1 MNALNIEN
9 KEYEIILKSI
19 SNTLFKTGGVV
30 EYQDINWHLLLDEC
44 KRQTVCYIVFE
55 GLENKHAIPRDVYE
69 KWFNYIGMYMR
80 DNHSVNNH
88 HSYLDS
94 LMKKYGL
101 PYCIY
106 KGAASEFYYPNPAL
120 RAMGDVDFAVPKECF
135 EKALDLL
142 KDCDVLFHIG
152 DVLYHGP
159 RNDIPEG
166 YNPKG
171 LISKINS
178 LDNIIIARG
187 NCDAD
192 VDQMVINHPIQSPY
206 VMSQF
211 GETRI
216 VTTHGYTDSK
226 EDTINKA
233 KSMGADILILGHTHV
248 KELYLDENLVVL
260 NPGSTSIPKD
270 GTHSVA
276 IIDIIQSEDEIDM
289 NFNLIDI
296 NTKNIINL
304 D

>member
-1 MNALNIEN
+1 MKI
-9 KEYEIILKSI
+9 
-19 SNTLFKTGGVV
+19 GVMS
-30 EYQDINWHLLLDEC
+30 DTH
-44 KRQTVCYIVFE
+44 
-55 GLENKHAIPRDVYE
+55 G
-69 KWFNYIGMYMR
+69 
-80 DNHSVNNH
+80 
-88 HSYLDS
+88 S
-94 LMKKYGL
+94 LTY
-101 PYCIY
+101 
-106 KGAASEFYYPNPAL
+106 
-120 RAMGDVDFAVPKECF
+120 F
-135 EKALDLL
+135 EKALDVLS
-142 KDCDVLFHIG
+142 DCDVLIHGG
-152 DVLYHGP
+152 DILYHGP

-270 GTHSVA
+270 STHSVA

>member
-1 MNALNIEN
+1 MKI
-9 KEYEIILKSI
+9 
-19 SNTLFKTGGVV
+19 GVMS
-30 EYQDINWHLLLDEC
+30 DTH
-44 KRQTVCYIVFE
+44 
-55 GLENKHAIPRDVYE
+55 G
-69 KWFNYIGMYMR
+69 
-80 DNHSVNNH
+80 
-88 HSYLDS
+88 S
-94 LMKKYGL
+94 LTY
-101 PYCIY
+101 
-106 KGAASEFYYPNPAL
+106 
-120 RAMGDVDFAVPKECF
+120 F
-135 EKALDLL
+135 EKALDVLS
-142 KDCDVLFHIG
+142 DCDVLIHGG
-152 DVLYHGP
+152 DILYHGP

-270 GTHSVA
+270 GAHSVA

-289 NFNLIDI
+289 NFKLIDI

>member
-1 MNALNIEN
+1 MKI
-9 KEYEIILKSI
+9 
-19 SNTLFKTGGVV
+19 GVMS
-30 EYQDINWHLLLDEC
+30 DTH
-44 KRQTVCYIVFE
+44 
-55 GLENKHAIPRDVYE
+55 G
-69 KWFNYIGMYMR
+69 
-80 DNHSVNNH
+80 
-88 HSYLDS
+88 S
-94 LMKKYGL
+94 LTY
-101 PYCIY
+101 
-106 KGAASEFYYPNPAL
+106 
-120 RAMGDVDFAVPKECF
+120 F
-135 EKALDLL
+135 EKALDVLS
-142 KDCDVLFHIG
+142 DCDVLIHGG
-152 DVLYHGP
+152 DILYHGP

-260 NPGSTSIPKD
+260 NPGSTSIPTD

>member
-1 MNALNIEN
+1 MKI
-9 KEYEIILKSI
+9 
-19 SNTLFKTGGVV
+19 GVMS
-30 EYQDINWHLLLDEC
+30 DTH
-44 KRQTVCYIVFE
+44 
-55 GLENKHAIPRDVYE
+55 G
-69 KWFNYIGMYMR
+69 
-80 DNHSVNNH
+80 
-88 HSYLDS
+88 S
-94 LMKKYGL
+94 LTY
-101 PYCIY
+101 
-106 KGAASEFYYPNPAL
+106 
-120 RAMGDVDFAVPKECF
+120 F
-135 EKALDLL
+135 EKALDVLS
-142 KDCDVLFHIG
+142 DCDVLIHGG
-152 DVLYHGP
+152 DILYHGP

-226 EDTINKA
+226 EDTINK
-233 KSMGADILILGHTHV
+233 
-248 KELYLDENLVVL
+248 ELYLDENLVVL

>member
-1 MNALNIEN
+1 MYKRQPHIPAGLVTSDQLRKLADVADKYNVSAIKITAAQRIALVGL
-9 KEYEIILKSI
+9 KEDDIDSAWNDLGMKPGAAIGLCVRSI
-19 SNTLFKTGGVV
+19 KTCPGTSF
-30 EYQDINWHLLLDEC
+30 C
-44 KRQTVCYIVFE
+44 KRGFRDSV
-55 GLENKHAIPRDVYE
+55 DVY
-69 KWFNYIGMYMR
+69 KR
-80 DNHSVNNH
+80 
-88 HSYLDS
+88 
-94 LMKKYGL
+94 
-101 PYCIY
+101 
-106 KGAASEFYYPNPAL
+106 
-120 RAMGDVDFAVPKECF
+120 
-135 EKALDLL
+135 
-142 KDCDVLFHIG
+142 
-152 DVLYHGP
+152 
-159 RNDIPEG
+159 
-166 YNPKG
+166 
-171 LISKINS
+171 
-178 LDNIIIARG
+178 
-187 NCDAD
+187 
-192 VDQMVINHPIQSPY
+192 QVINHPIQSPY

>member
-1 MNALNIEN
+1 MKI
-9 KEYEIILKSI
+9 
-19 SNTLFKTGGVV
+19 GVMS
-30 EYQDINWHLLLDEC
+30 DTH
-44 KRQTVCYIVFE
+44 
-55 GLENKHAIPRDVYE
+55 G
-69 KWFNYIGMYMR
+69 
-80 DNHSVNNH
+80 
-88 HSYLDS
+88 S
-94 LMKKYGL
+94 LTY
-101 PYCIY
+101 
-106 KGAASEFYYPNPAL
+106 
-120 RAMGDVDFAVPKECF
+120 F
-135 EKALDLL
+135 EKALDVLS
-142 KDCDVLFHIG
+142 DCDVLIHGG
-152 DVLYHGP
+152 DILYHGP

-270 GTHSVA
+270 GPHSVA

>member
-1 MNALNIEN
+1 MKI
-9 KEYEIILKSI
+9 
-19 SNTLFKTGGVV
+19 GVMS
-30 EYQDINWHLLLDEC
+30 DTH
-44 KRQTVCYIVFE
+44 
-55 GLENKHAIPRDVYE
+55 G
-69 KWFNYIGMYMR
+69 
-80 DNHSVNNH
+80 
-88 HSYLDS
+88 S
-94 LMKKYGL
+94 LTY
-101 PYCIY
+101 
-106 KGAASEFYYPNPAL
+106 
-120 RAMGDVDFAVPKECF
+120 F
-135 EKALDLL
+135 EKALDVLS
-142 KDCDVLFHIG
+142 DCDVLIHGG
-152 DVLYHGP
+152 DILYHGP

-248 KELYLDENLVVL
+248 KELYLDENFVDL
-260 NPGSTSIPKD
+260 NPGSTSITKD

>member
-1 MNALNIEN
+1 M
-9 KEYEIILKSI
+9 SD
-19 SNTLFKTGGVV
+19 THG
-30 EYQDINWHLLLDEC
+30 
-44 KRQTVCYIVFE
+44 
-55 GLENKHAIPRDVYE
+55 
-69 KWFNYIGMYMR
+69 
-80 DNHSVNNH
+80 
-88 HSYLDS
+88 S
-94 LMKKYGL
+94 LTY
-101 PYCIY
+101 
-106 KGAASEFYYPNPAL
+106 
-120 RAMGDVDFAVPKECF
+120 F
-135 EKALDLL
+135 EKALDELS
-142 KDCDVLFHIG
+142 DCDVLIHGG
-152 DVLYHGP
+152 DKLYHGP

-270 GTHSVA
+270 CTHSVA

-296 NTKNIINL
+296 NTVFLK
-304 D
+304 